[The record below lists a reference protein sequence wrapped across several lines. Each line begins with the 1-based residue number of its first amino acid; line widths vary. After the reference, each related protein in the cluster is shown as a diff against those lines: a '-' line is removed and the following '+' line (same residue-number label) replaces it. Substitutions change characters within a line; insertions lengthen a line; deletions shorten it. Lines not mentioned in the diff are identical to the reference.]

1 MAPGDYG
8 SGGFLARPRIT
19 LLVLVLASLTL
30 VTISYKSHG
39 SGLGSIFQNSLRSIT
54 DPIRSTANSVIRPV
68 GDVFSGAF
76 DYSNLKSENAK
87 LKSEVQTLK
96 NQDILAN
103 KYQNEVKQL
112 TRLDN
117 IPFSQGLKSV
127 TAIVDNYSPTNTQL
141 TVDLDKGSAQ
151 GIRVGEPVVSSLGLV
166 GRVKTVTKGSSTVLL
181 IADPTSAVGVEF
193 GKSRT
198 VALAVGNGSF
208 KTLNVELVNPGTSL
222 RNGET
227 MYTSGLQGG
236 IFPPNIPV
244 GVVASHSYLPGA
256 LQEHVTL
263 SPLADLAHLQYVKV
277 LDWLPG
283 GGK

>member
-1 MAPGDYG
+1 MATGDYG
-8 SGGFLARPRIT
+8 TGGFLARPRIT

-30 VTISYKSHG
+30 VTISYKSHNG
-39 SGLGSIFQNSLRSIT
+39 GIGSIFQNSLKGIT
-54 DPIRSTANSVIRPV
+54 NPIRSTADSVIRPV

-76 DYSNLKSENAK
+76 DYGNLKQENAK
-87 LKSEVQTLK
+87 LKNEVQTLK
-96 NQDILAN
+96 NRDVLAR
-103 KYQNEVKQL
+103 KYQSEVQHL
-112 TRLDN
+112 TKLIN
-117 IPFSQGLKSV
+117 IPFAQGMNSV
-127 TAIVDNYSPTNTQL
+127 AATVDNYSPTNTQL
-141 TVDLDKGSAQ
+141 TIDLEKGSAQ

-166 GRVKTVTKGSSTVLL
+166 GQVKSVTKNSSTVLL
-181 IADPTSAVGVEF
+181 IADPTSSIGVEF

-198 VALAVGNGSF
+198 DALVVGNGSF
-208 KTLNVELVNPGTSL
+208 SKLNVELVNPGTTL
-222 RNGET
+222 RSGET

-244 GVVASHSYLPGA
+244 GTVSSHTYLPGA

-263 SPLADLAHLQYVKV
+263 TPLADLAHLQYVKV